1 MYLVLFSVKY
11 AAFSVYL
18 YNEIYLCYHWFH
30 IFSAGSYRNISSYT
44 AYYAFLAA
52 FCRIV
57 FQRLATFIHWLL
69 EHKYLGPYIRSFR
82 EDRAIPLRAK
92 IISVSLLWITA
103 IHCVLFL
110 FPYWWL
116 KGIMAV
122 VTIGVTIYIL
132 SFKTRS
138 PR

>member
-1 MYLVLFSVKY
+1 MPHSPYICTMKYIYVAIGSISLVLGVIGIFLPILPTTPFLLLS
-11 AAFSVYL
+11 AALFFRGSPRL
-18 YNEIYLCYHWFH
+18 Y
-30 IFSAGSYRNISSYT
+30 T
-44 AYYAFLAA
+44 
-52 FCRIV
+52 
-57 FQRLATFIHWLL
+57 WLL

-103 IHCVLFL
+103 IHCMLFL

>member
-1 MYLVLFSVKY
+1 MYLVVFSVKY

-18 YNEIYLCYHWFH
+18 YNEIYLCCHWFH
-30 IFSAGSYRNISSYT
+30 IFSAGSYRNISSNT

-57 FQRLATFIHWLL
+57 FRGSPRLYTWLL

>member
-1 MYLVLFSVKY
+1 MYLVVFSVKY

-18 YNEIYLCYHWFH
+18 YNEIYLCCHWFH

-57 FQRLATFIHWLL
+57 FQRLATFIHLAAG
-69 EHKYLGPYIRSFR
+69 HKYLGPYIRSFR
-82 EDRAIPLRAK
+82 EDRVIPLRAK